1 MVVLFCENASIDV
14 HKLESDLTVLNGRL
28 KDAQVEVATI
38 KDFARTELQD
48 MTENL
53 IRVLLSVPT
62 PFLVLSG
69 AGQG

>member
-1 MVVLFCENASIDV
+1 MLFCENASIDV
-14 HKLESDLTVLNGRL
+14 QKLESDLTVLKGRL